1 MVEMDDHNVSLTDM
15 VRKCPR
21 AGESV
26 TMGIRPSRLDIS
38 IMNLQEATRESY
50 NIMRSEGTV
59 GGDER
64 SSRCSRADT
73 WREQALLAM
82 ETGKIRSHS

>member
-1 MVEMDDHNVSLTDM
+1 MVEMDDHSVSLTDM

-26 TMGIRPSRLDIS
+26 TMGIRPSHQDIS
-38 IMNLQEATRESY
+38 IMNLQEAMRESY

-64 SSRCSRADT
+64 SSRCRADT
-73 WREQALLAM
+73 WREEALQVM
-82 ETGKIRSHS
+82 ETGKIRYHS

>member
-1 MVEMDDHNVSLTDM
+1 MVEMDDHNVSMTDM

-26 TMGIRPSRLDIS
+26 MTGIRPSRLDIS

-50 NIMRSEGTV
+50 NIMRTV

-64 SSRCSRADT
+64 SSRCSRVDT
-73 WREQALLAM
+73 WREQALLAT